1 MKPMTSLTLA
11 SIAAIIAG
19 CATAAPP
26 APRAEPVALHRTDE
40 PVRTTSAEVV
50 SPQRSLAALARV
62 ALVEQGPHETV
73 ITLPVSSLFMPG
85 ESNLLPDA
93 RDALDRIARA
103 LSQQGPDVSFDVDAR
118 TLAGD
123 MDISSKRADTV
134 RNYLVDRGVPAER
147 IRSEGLAPDGENADV
162 QIMVHATAP

>member
-11 SIAAIIAG
+11 SIAAIVAG
-19 CATAAPP
+19 CATEPP
-26 APRAEPVALHRTDE
+26 PKLRAEPVVAQRTEE
-40 PVRTTSAEVV
+40 PVRTTSAELS
-50 SPQRSLAALARV
+50 SPERALESLARV
-62 ALVEQGPHETV
+62 ALVERGAHGAV

-93 RDALDRIARA
+93 RDTLDRIARA
-103 LSQQGPDVSFDVDAR
+103 LSQQRPDVSFDVDAR

-123 MDISSKRADTV
+123 TDISTKRAATV
-134 RNYLVDRGVPAER
+134 RDYLVDRGVPAER

-162 QIMVHATAP
+162 QILVRPTAH